1 MKDKAEL
8 EAEAIDLLSK
18 SAPHE
23 LEIYN
28 RWQECIDFYVA
39 GYHSAIKHIDS
50 IEKYTI
56 QKGGRSDVGI

>member
-50 IEKYTI
+50 IEK
-56 QKGGRSDVGI
+56 